1 MSDLTNQE
9 MFNRAWSGLKS
20 QGFVQCTQAEDE
32 HDGNVSNCLYTSKDG
47 TKHCAWGWVDTSIKY
62 EQSTGWVSNLRTR
75 GIGLA
80 ADLTDGQMQFATSL
94 QNCHDRYDNPKDME
108 SALRNFASREGLV
121 IPK

>member
-1 MSDLTNQE
+1 
-9 MFNRAWSGLKS
+9 
-20 QGFVQCTQAEDE
+20 
-32 HDGNVSNCLYTSKDG
+32 
-47 TKHCAWGWVDTSIKY
+47 
-62 EQSTGWVSNLRTR
+62 
-75 GIGLA
+75 LA